1 LIRAPRRGNTP
12 GHARFEDKP
21 PAAALNSLWRE
32 LNAFIYL
39 DPGFDPL
46 LQSLA
51 GVGASDFHFII
62 AIQGLENS
70 QYGLCFAAGQVH
82 YDA

>member
-1 LIRAPRRGNTP
+1 MAPQ
-12 GHARFEDKP
+12 
-21 PAAALNSLWRE
+21 ALTAVE
-32 LNAFIYL
+32 
-39 DPGFDPL
+39 
-46 LQSLA
+46 QSAA

-62 AIQGLENS
+62 AIQGLENC